1 VNLLRNSK
9 LGIVS
14 CVLAVS
20 VGVAMSSATAGAKT
34 RLVSAHA
41 ASINANSFT
50 NTFAALKALK
60 AIAAA
65 GHGKI
70 AAILPDTTSSTRYV
84 EFDQP
89 DIKKAAAAAGLPS
102 SDVIVQ
108 NANGSD
114 STFYTD
120 AQADITNGA
129 SVLLIDPEDSGT
141 GVKVENYAKQH
152 GVDVIDYDRLDLG
165 GPADPYVSFNN
176 VNVGKLI
183 GKGFVSCASAWLKG
197 KEPLFIEMHGAP
209 TDNNATL
216 FTEGYDS
223 VLDPLEKSGK
233 IKQIANTAGTWNPTS
248 PSPDALAEF
257 QTAYTANPTANSAVI
272 PNDENGAPIITYL
285 KSRGVKPYTF
295 PTTGQDATL
304 TGLQNIISGYQCG
317 TVYKAVYKEAGAAV
331 ALAIYLRDKKAAPS
345 GLLNGTVKDTQNHKT
360 VPSVLLPPVWVTPTN
375 MKATIIKDNFV
386 TAKQLC
392 AGQYKA
398 DCSKYKI

>member
-9 LGIVS
+9 VGLVS
-14 CVLAVS
+14 CALVLS
-20 VGVAMSSATAGAKT
+20 VCVAIGCASASAKQ
-34 RLVSAHA
+34 RLVVGHA

-50 NTFAALKALK
+50 NNFSALKALK
-60 AIAAA
+60 GVAAA
-65 GHGKI
+65 GKGKI

-84 EFDQP
+84 EFDEP
-89 DIKKAAAAAGLPS
+89 DLKKAAAAAGLS
-102 SDVIVQ
+102 SDILVQ

-114 STFYTD
+114 TTFYSD

-183 GKGFVSCASAWLKG
+183 GKGFVSCAASWLKG
-197 KEPLFIEMHGAP
+197 KTPEFIEMHGSP

-223 VLDPLEKSGK
+223 ILDPLEKSGK

-248 PSPDALAEF
+248 PAPDALQEF
-257 QTAYTANPTANSAVI
+257 EAAYTAHPTANSAVI

-285 KSRGVKPYTF
+285 KSHGVKPYTF

-331 ALAIYLRDKKAAPS
+331 ALAIYLRAGKKAPA
-345 GLLNGTVKDTQNHKT
+345 GLLNGTVTDPTNHKK

-375 MKATIIKDNFV
+375 MKSTIVKDNFV
-386 TAKQLC
+386 PTSQLC
-392 AGQYKA
+392 SGTYAA
-398 DCSKYKI
+398 DCKKYGI

>member
-9 LGIVS
+9 LNVVALALSAGVIVAAPAAS
-14 CVLAVS
+14 
-20 VGVAMSSATAGAKT
+20 SSAKTVTAHDAAAI
-34 RLVSAHA
+34 SAT
-41 ASINANSFT
+41 SFT
-50 NTFAALKALK
+50 NSLTALAKLKAV
-60 AIAAA
+60 A
-65 GHGKI
+65 GKGTGKV
-70 AAILPDTTSSTRYV
+70 AAILPDTTSSTRYT
-84 EFDQP
+84 EFDTP
-89 DIKKAAAAAGLPS
+89 DLKKAAKEAGLPS
-102 SDVIVQ
+102 GDMIVQ

-114 STFYTD
+114 TTFLSD
-120 AQADITNGA
+120 AEADITNGA

-152 GVDVIDYDRLDLG
+152 GVAVIDYDRLDLG

-183 GKGFVSCASAWLKG
+183 GSGFVSCAKAWG
-197 KEPLFIEMHGAP
+197 VTHPNVIMMHGSP

-223 VLDPLEKSGK
+223 VLNPMFKSGK
-233 IKQIANTAGTWNPTS
+233 YTLAANTAGTWNPTS
-248 PSPDALAEF
+248 PAPDALQEF
-257 QTAYTANPTANSAVI
+257 ETAYTAHPTANSAVI

-285 KSRGVKPYTF
+285 KSHGIKPMTF

-331 ALAIYLRDKKAAPS
+331 ALALYLRAKETPPS
-345 GLLNGTVKDTQNHKT
+345 SLENGTTLDSTTHAHVK
-360 VPSVLLPPVWVTPTN
+360 SVLLSPEWVTAKN
-375 MKATIIKDNFV
+375 MNSTVIADGFV
-386 TAKQLC
+386 PAKQLC

-398 DCSKYKI
+398 DCTKYKIK

>member
-1 VNLLRNSK
+1 M
-9 LGIVS
+9 
-14 CVLAVS
+14 LALS
-20 VGVAMSSATAGAKT
+20 VGVALSSVSASAKT
-34 RLVSAHA
+34 RLVSGHA

-50 NTFAALKALK
+50 NTFSALKALK
-60 AIAAA
+60 GIAAA

-114 STFYTD
+114 STFYSD

-129 SVLLIDPEDSGT
+129 TVLLIDPEDSGT

-165 GPADPYVSFNN
+165 GPSDPYVSFNN

-183 GKGFVSCASAWLKG
+183 GKGFVSCVSAWHVSHPNVIMMYG
-197 KEPLFIEMHGAP
+197 SP

-216 FTEGYDS
+216 FAQGYDG
-223 VLDPLEKSGK
+223 VLAPYFKSGK
-233 IKQIANTAGTWNPTS
+233 YTLLQKTAGTWNPTS

-257 QTAYTANPTANSAVI
+257 SAAYTAHPTANSAVI

-285 KSRGVKPYTF
+285 KSHGVKPETF

-331 ALAIYLRDKKAAPS
+331 ALALYLRDGKKAPS
-345 GLLNGTVKDTQNHKT
+345 GLLNGSVQDTQTHKS
-360 VPSVLLPPVWVTPTN
+360 VRSVLLPPVWVTPKN

-392 AGQYKA
+392 TTAYKA
-398 DCSKYKI
+398 DCKKYGI